1 MSTAPTRATLADVAR
16 RAGVSTSTASLAFS
30 GSGPV
35 AAATRA
41 KVLAAAEEM
50 GYAGPDPRGRSLR
63 SGRTGVVAV
72 VVGERL
78 GYAFRDPMM
87 VSLMDA
93 LADELSPL
101 GSSLL
106 LVTATDGTPAAGH
119 APLADR
125 LAAVPLDGVVFATC
139 GPHVEPAVTGMLRR
153 HLPLVT
159 IDRRSDDDIAAVTVD
174 DAGGVR
180 ACLDHLAALGHERI
194 GVLTLPMAVDDGA
207 GAPPQPRVVPQS
219 EIDTLLATGGA
230 GSVGEGGIPLLRLLA
245 AAEHARTL
253 RTADGKPVRL
263 TVVEC
268 ARNLSEAGG
277 EGTRLLLG
285 RQGPDAVTAV
295 AAQSDVLAVGC
306 LSAAEG
312 LGLAVPARLS
322 VTGFD
327 GIEPHVLGSPLEL
340 TTAVQPVREKGRAAG
355 RRLASLLAGQDAD
368 SVDLPVELRVGASTG
383 PAPA

>member
-1 MSTAPTRATLADVAR
+1 MTTAFPSRATLADVAR

-35 AAATRA
+35 APATRA
-41 KVLAAAEEM
+41 KVLAAADEL

-93 LADELSPL
+93 LADELGPL

-106 LVTATDGTPAAGH
+106 LVTATAPGGR
-119 APLADR
+119 APLVDR
-125 LAAVPLDGVVFATC
+125 LATVPLDAVVFATC
-139 GPHVEPAVTGMLRR
+139 GPHVEPAVAGMLRR
-153 HLPLVT
+153 HLPLVA
-159 IDRRSDDDIAAVTVD
+159 IDRRVADGVPSVTVD

-180 ACLDHLAALGHERI
+180 ACLDHLAHLGHERI
-194 GVLTLPMAVDDGA
+194 GVLTLPLAVSDDDDSPSA
-207 GAPPQPRVVPQS
+207 RVIGPEELERLV
-219 EIDTLLATGGA
+219 ATGGV
-230 GSVGEGGIPLLRLLA
+230 GSPGEGGVPLARLLA
-245 AAEHARTL
+245 ALAHARTL
-253 RTADGKPVRL
+253 TTPAGRPVQLR
-263 TVVEC
+263 VVEC
-268 ARNLSEAGG
+268 ARNLSEAGADG
-277 EGTRLLLG
+277 ARLLLE
-285 RQGPDAVTAV
+285 DEAVTAV

-306 LSAAEG
+306 LGAAEG
-312 LGLAVPARLS
+312 RGLSVPQQLS

-340 TTAVQPVREKGRAAG
+340 TTAVQPVRDKGRAAG
-355 RRLASLLAGQDAD
+355 RQLAALLTGQA
-368 SVDLPVELRVGASTG
+368 SVDTDLPVHLRVGQSTG